1 MQLLSFIQFLLEMP
15 IPHKRQP
22 EEDENIYYHAS
33 KHNFKPEDIRP
44 MSHFGTHR
52 AARARMSSIFKPFTP
67 MPKHNANVMAYRVK
81 LKKGWQI
88 HDNLGSHH
96 PKDIINMLYDHGHI
110 NPEEYENLN
119 NDISDFKPKAIHA
132 RMGVIADFLKSKG
145 VDHLHYINKGEH
157 PGSKSIIVVDPK
169 SQVRPIFH
177 NPLARINLARGK
189 QDVSPELGE

>member
-15 IPHKRQP
+15 IPYKRQP
-22 EEDENIYYHAS
+22 EEDENVYYHAS
-33 KHNFKPEDIRP
+33 QHNFKPEDIRP

-52 AARARMSSIFKPFTP
+52 AARARMSSDFNPFTP
-67 MPKHNANVMAYRVK
+67 MPKHKANVMAYRVK
-81 LKKGWQI
+81 LKKGWEI
-88 HDNLGSHH
+88 HDDLGSHT
-96 PKDIINMLYDHGHI
+96 PRDIINMLHDHGHI
-110 NPEEYENLN
+110 NSEEYETLK
-119 NDISDFKPKAIHA
+119 NDTSDFKSKAIHA
-132 RMGVIADFLKSKG
+132 RMGVIADFLQSKG

-189 QDVSPELGE
+189 EDEGG